1 MEVGT
6 SRWASARSTD
16 LRPLLSTTTRH
27 IIITPAQRRGAEEG
41 RERGIERGG
50 IERGRD
56 RERDG

>member
-50 IERGRD
+50 IER
-56 RERDG
+56 DG